1 VRKGAYY
8 YGRGIEG
15 GERWVRRRYLYVDGE
30 KEIDQNLRKNNSNR
44 KRKAETRE
52 INGKRRRQRDVGF
65 CYARN

>member
-1 VRKGAYY
+1 M
-8 YGRGIEG
+8 
-15 GERWVRRRYLYVDGE
+15 RRRYLYVDGE